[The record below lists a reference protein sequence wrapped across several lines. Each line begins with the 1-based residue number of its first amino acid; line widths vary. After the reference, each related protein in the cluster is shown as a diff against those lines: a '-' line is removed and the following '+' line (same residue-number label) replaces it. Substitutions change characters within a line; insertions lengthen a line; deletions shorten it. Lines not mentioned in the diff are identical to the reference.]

1 MRKALN
7 RKLIEAYDLTET
19 LLEELDYLKEN
30 SEVEFPKE
38 RDSLVKIKSSL
49 IDEYEAIS
57 QIGILTNVAE
67 CLRDMNDV
75 LDRLYY
81 KQELMLKI
89 LKVHGL

>member
-30 SEVEFPKE
+30 SEVEFPREKN
-38 RDSLVKIKSSL
+38 SLVKIKSSL

-57 QIGILTNVAE
+57 QIGILTNVVE
-67 CLRDMNDV
+67 CLRDMNDL

-81 KQELMLKI
+81 KQELILKI